1 MAIYWVDPYLDT
13 SGGGIHGTTS
23 SGGGT
28 YASPWKLTN
37 LLRNG
42 DSKLSSIN
50 SGDELRFKGLPFD
63 DFFGSSQ
70 AFTEA
75 SEGTDGKPSE
85 YYWKHP
91 SVEGQFMY
99 MKKRHT
105 GERFYKN
112 QNNDS
117 YSDRL
122 MFPNASNTWHER
134 FPSPDKAFGVRIM
147 PASKSI
153 SDTAI
158 HTANSNSSSRLWLYK
173 ESFGSRSAGG
183 LTVTAGW
190 VSETSQTGGMTII
203 HINNDRNSGSSNY
216 WGGSSTNHLGYV
228 NWDCRDTLIIS
239 AAERSCSNYL
249 FGNEVK
255 LEAFKGASYAPGYQT
270 TCAGH
275 GDIDIGHL
283 GSGGYARI
291 QLYMYA
297 HNGMYTGYD
306 TSKHTFNVNLD
317 RFSGGYSSQD
327 LYCYYPHSSHI
338 SGYSDTTTRT
348 INFTLNKTSGHGS
361 WRIYNANSSSYPG
374 NLHIT
379 FPDGYNHVKHSSYDG
394 HTLYNF
400 KPQYQTITSSIG
412 TPDPN
417 VPMFST
423 QPSDRNSNVNEN
435 SGYAGMGAAPNSN
448 ATLGQT
454 VGNNNNYVLQ
464 SDVNNIFAGAI
475 TSSPYRSIMTELLL
489 ADSSLEDMVG
499 NPLSFT
505 SSPGSMSNFKV
516 TVLTNNKD
524 HRPLTLMSPG
534 NYNKGPS
541 IAQFNSPVNN
551 NKLVWHF
558 FNNNNALEYG
568 DNYALQIP
576 DYSTNDLKLNWDVT
590 HPDGM
595 DISCKVIIVYVKNQ
609 PRGSASNQY
618 PINNL
623 NRFNFNT
630 PTTSTSTTKVFSET
644 ITSTDMI
651 AANPKYMWAWVSIT
665 KNDNMVGNVVFNQL
679 DLTQIT

>member
-1 MAIYWVDPYLDT
+1 MAIYWVDPYLET

-37 LLRNG
+37 LLNQG

-70 AFTEA
+70 AFIT
-75 SEGTDGKPSE
+75 SDEGADGRPSQ

-91 SVEGQFMY
+91 DVEGQFMY

-105 GERFYKN
+105 GEKFYKS

-117 YSDRL
+117 NSDRVN
-122 MFPNASNTWHER
+122 FPNYNSSWHER
-134 FPSPDKAFGVRIM
+134 FPAPDKAFGVRIM
-147 PASKSI
+147 PASKSL

-158 HTANSNSSSRLWLYK
+158 HTANSNSSNRFWLHK
-173 ESFGSRSAGG
+173 DNFGSRSAGG

-203 HINNDRNSGSSNY
+203 HINNDRQSSYRNY
-216 WGGSSTNHLGYV
+216 WGGSTTSHTGFI

-239 AAERSCSNYL
+239 SAERYCSNYIY
-249 FGNEVK
+249 GNDIK
-255 LEAFKGASYAPGYQT
+255 LEAFKGASYAPGYYNE
-270 TCAGH
+270 CNAY
-275 GDIDIGHL
+275 GDIDIGHF
-283 GSGGYARI
+283 GAGGYNRI
-291 QLYMYA
+291 RMFAYA
-297 HNGMYTGYD
+297 YNGLPTGYD
-306 TSKHTFNVNLD
+306 TSKHTFDINLD
-317 RFSGGYSSQD
+317 RFTGGYHNQD
-327 LYCYYPHSSHI
+327 FYCYYPHSSHI

-348 INFTLNKTSGHGS
+348 INFTLNKTYGHGS
-361 WRIYNANSSSYPG
+361 WRLYNNQSSYPG

-379 FPDGYNHVKHSSYDG
+379 FPDGYNHVKNAAYPG
-394 HTLYNF
+394 HTIYNF
-400 KPQYQTITSSIG
+400 KPEYVTVTTSIG

-423 QPSDRNSNVNEN
+423 NPDRNSNVNEN
-435 SGYAGMGAAPNSN
+435 SGYAGMGAVPPNN
-448 ATLGQT
+448 ATLGSG
-454 VGNNNNYVLQ
+454 VNHSNNYVLQ
-464 SDVNNIFAGAI
+464 SDVNNIFAGAV
-475 TSSPYRSIMTELLL
+475 TGTLYRSIMTELLL

-499 NPLSFT
+499 NPLSF
-505 SSPGSMSNFKV
+505 SDSPGSMSNMKV

-576 DYSTNDLKLNWDVT
+576 DYSTNDLKFNWDVT

-595 DISCKVIIVYVKNQ
+595 DISCTVIIVYVKNQ

-618 PINNL
+618 PINNI
-623 NRFNFNT
+623 NRFYFNA

-651 AANPKYMWAWVSIT
+651 AANPKYMWAWVSMT

>member
-70 AFTEA
+70 AFISS
-75 SEGTDGKPSE
+75 SEGADGRPSADS
-85 YYWKHP
+85 WRHP
-91 SVEGQFMY
+91 DVEGQFMY

-105 GERFYKN
+105 GEKFYKS
-112 QNNDS
+112 QNGDNS
-117 YSDRL
+117 SEYL
-122 MFPNASNTWHER
+122 MFPHAYTTWHER
-134 FPSPDKAFGVRIM
+134 FPSPDKSFGVRIM

-158 HTANSNSSSRLWLYK
+158 HTANSNSYSRYWLYK
-173 ESFGSRSAGG
+173 DNFATRSAGG

-203 HINNDRNSGSSNY
+203 HINNDRNTNSNNY
-216 WGGSSTNHLGYV
+216 WGGNSTSHVGYI

-239 AAERSCSNYL
+239 ASERYCNNYL
-249 FGNEVK
+249 YGNDIK
-255 LEAFKGASYAPGYQT
+255 LEAFKGGSYAPGYT
-270 TCAGH
+270 TELYAY
-275 GDIDIGHL
+275 GDVDIGHF
-283 GSGGYARI
+283 GSGGYNR
-291 QLYMYA
+291 LRMYTLPY
-297 HNGMYTGYD
+297 NGTPTGYD
-306 TSKHTFNVNLD
+306 SSKHTFNVNFD
-317 RFSGGYSSQD
+317 RFSGGYSNQD
-327 LYCYYPHSSHI
+327 IYCYYPSS
-338 SGYSDTTTRT
+338 SQLSSYSDTTTRT
-348 INFTLNKTSGHGS
+348 INVTLNKTSGHGS
-361 WRIYNANSSSYPG
+361 WRLNNQTSSSYPG
-374 NLHIT
+374 NLNII
-379 FPDGYNHVKHSSYDG
+379 FPDGYNHVKNTSYEG
-394 HTLYNF
+394 HTVYNF
-400 KPQYQTITSSIG
+400 KPEYKTITSSIG

-423 QPSDRNSNVNEN
+423 NPDRNSNVNEN
-435 SGYAGMGAAPNSN
+435 SGYAGLGATPPSN
-448 ATLGQT
+448 ATLGSS
-454 VGNNNNYVLQ
+454 VNNNNNYVLQ

-475 TSSPYRSIMTELLL
+475 TSSPYRSIVTELVLV
-489 ADSSLEDMVG
+489 DSSLEDMVG
-499 NPLSFT
+499 NPLKFSN
-505 SSPGSMSNFKV
+505 SPGSLSNFKV

-534 NYNKGPS
+534 NYNSGPS
-541 IAQFNSPVNN
+541 IAQFNSPANN

-558 FNNNNALEYG
+558 FNDNSAKEYG

-576 DYSTNDLKLNWDVT
+576 DYSTNDLKFNWDVT

-595 DISCKVIIVYVKNQ
+595 DISCRVTIVYVKNQ
-609 PRGSASNQY
+609 PRNSASNQY
-618 PINNL
+618 PINTA
-623 NRFNFNT
+623 NRFRFNT

-651 AANPKYMWAWVSIT
+651 AANPKYMWAWVHIT

>member
-1 MAIYWVDPYLDT
+1 MAIYWVDPYLET

-37 LLRNG
+37 LLLRNG
-42 DSKLSSIN
+42 DNKLSSIN
-50 SGDELRFKGLPFD
+50 IGDELRFKGLPFD

-70 AFTEA
+70 AFTHSPEA
-75 SEGTDGKPSE
+75 ADGRPSD

-91 SVEGQFMY
+91 DVEGQFMY

-105 GERFYKN
+105 GEKFYKS

-134 FPSPDKAFGVRIM
+134 FPAPDKAFGVRIM

-158 HTANSNSSSRLWLYK
+158 HTANNNSNSRYWLYK
-173 ESFGSRSAGG
+173 DNFATKGAGG

-203 HINNDRNSGSSNY
+203 HINNDRESSCYNY
-216 WGGSSTNHLGYV
+216 WGGTQNSHTGYI

-239 AAERSCSNYL
+239 CAERYSSHYIY
-249 FGNEVK
+249 GNDIK
-255 LEAFKGASYAPGYQT
+255 LEAFKGGSYSPGYQT
-270 TCAGH
+270 ECLAY
-275 GDIDIGHL
+275 GDIDIGHY
-283 GSGGYARI
+283 GSGGYSRI
-291 QLYMYA
+291 RIYTYA
-297 HNGMYTGYD
+297 YNGKPTGYD
-306 TSKHTFNVNLD
+306 ESKHTFNVNLD
-317 RFSGGYSSQD
+317 RFTGGYSNQD
-327 LYCYYPHSSHI
+327 FYCYYPSTGQI
-338 SGYSDTTTRT
+338 ANYSDTTTRT
-348 INFTLNKTSGHGS
+348 INFTLNKTCGHGS
-361 WRIYNANSSSYPG
+361 WRLNNQTSVNYPG
-374 NLHIT
+374 NLNIT
-379 FPDGYNHVKHSSYDG
+379 FPDGYNHIKHVSFEG

-400 KPQYQTITSSIG
+400 KSQYKTITTSVG

-423 QPSDRNSNVNEN
+423 SPDRNANCAEN
-435 SGYAGMGAAPNSN
+435 SGYAGMGATPGSN
-448 ATLGQT
+448 ATLGSS
-454 VGNNNNYVLQ
+454 VNNNNNYVLQ

-475 TSSPYRSIMTELLL
+475 TSSPYRSIMTELDLV
-489 ADSSLEDMVG
+489 DSSLEDMVG

-505 SSPGSMSNFKV
+505 SSPGSTSNFKV

-534 NYNKGPS
+534 NYNSGPS
-541 IAQFNSPVNN
+541 IAQFNSPANN

-558 FNNNNALEYG
+558 FNNNNGLEYG

-595 DISCKVIIVYVKNQ
+595 DISCSASIVYVKNQ

-618 PINNL
+618 PINGS
-623 NRFNFNT
+623 NRFHFNT

-651 AANPKYMWAWVSIT
+651 IANPKYMWIWVSIT

>member
-1 MAIYWVDPYLDT
+1 MAIYWVDPYLES

-70 AFTEA
+70 AFID
-75 SEGTDGKPSE
+75 SQEGADGRPNT
-85 YYWKHP
+85 YYWRHP
-91 SVEGQFMY
+91 DVEGQFMY

-105 GERFYKN
+105 GERFYKS
-112 QNNDS
+112 QNNDNMS
-117 YSDRL
+117 EYL
-122 MFPNASNTWHER
+122 MFSSAHNTWHER
-134 FPSPDKAFGVRIM
+134 FPAPDKAFGVRVM

-158 HTANSNSSSRLWLYK
+158 HTANSNSSYRYWLYK
-173 ESFGSRSAGG
+173 DSFATKSAGG

-203 HINNDRNSGSSNY
+203 HMNNDRQQNCNNY
-216 WGGSSTNHLGYV
+216 WGGNTASHTGYI

-239 AAERSCSNYL
+239 AAERYSHQYIY
-249 FGNEVK
+249 GNDIK
-255 LEAFKGASYAPGYQT
+255 LEAFKGGSYSPGYT
-270 TCAGH
+270 TECNAY
-275 GDIDIGHL
+275 GDIDIGHF
-283 GSGGYARI
+283 GAGGYNRI
-291 QLYMYA
+291 RTFAYA
-297 HNGMYTGYD
+297 YNGKPTGYD
-306 TSKHTFNVNLD
+306 ESKHTFNVNLD
-317 RFSGGYSSQD
+317 RFTGGYHNQD
-327 LYCYYPHSSHI
+327 FYCYYPHSSHI
-338 SGYSDTTTRT
+338 SSYSDSTTRT
-348 INFTLNKTSGHGS
+348 INFTLNKTAGHGS
-361 WRIYNANSSSYPG
+361 WRLYNNQSSYPG

-379 FPDGYNHVKHSSYDG
+379 FPDGYNHVKNAAYPG
-394 HTLYNF
+394 HVLYNF
-400 KPQYQTITSSIG
+400 KTSTQTVTTNIG

-423 QPSDRNSNVNEN
+423 NSNRNADVNEN
-435 SGYAGMGAAPNSN
+435 SGYAGLGAPPPSNS
-448 ATLGQT
+448 TLGSS
-454 VGNNNNYVLQ
+454 VNHNNNYVLQ
-464 SDVNNIFAGAI
+464 SDVNNIFAGALAS
-475 TSSPYRSIMTELLL
+475 TPYRSIMTELEL

-499 NPLSFT
+499 NPLSF
-505 SSPGSMSNFKV
+505 SDSPGSMSNLKV

-595 DISCKVIIVYVKNQ
+595 DISCIVSIVYVKNQ
-609 PRGSASNQY
+609 PRNSASNQY
-618 PINNL
+618 PINSA
-623 NRFNFNT
+623 NRFHFTT

>member
-37 LLRNG
+37 LLRQG

-50 SGDELRFKGLPFD
+50 IGDELRFKGLPFD

-70 AFTEA
+70 AFIDS
-75 SEGTDGKPSE
+75 SEGADGRPSTR
-85 YYWKHP
+85 YWRHP
-91 SVEGQFMY
+91 DVEGQFMY

-112 QNNDS
+112 QNNDNMS
-117 YSDRL
+117 KYV
-122 MFPNASNTWHER
+122 MFPHAHNTWQER
-134 FPSPDKAFGVRIM
+134 FPSPDKSFGVRIM

-158 HTANSNSSSRLWLYK
+158 HTANGNSSYRYWLYK
-173 ESFGSRSAGG
+173 DSFATKGAGG

-203 HINNDRNSGSSNY
+203 HINNDRLSSCYNY
-216 WGGSSTNHLGYV
+216 WGGNTTSHTGYI

-239 AAERSCSNYL
+239 SSERYCNNYIY
-249 FGNEVK
+249 GNDIK
-255 LEAFKGASYAPGYQT
+255 LEAFKGGSYSPGYQT
-270 TCAGH
+270 ECYAY
-275 GDIDIGHL
+275 GDIDIGHY
-283 GSGGYARI
+283 GSGGYNRI
-291 QLYMYA
+291 RMYTYA
-297 HNGMYTGYD
+297 YSGKPTGYD
-306 TSKHTFNVNLD
+306 ESKHTFNVNLD
-317 RFSGGYSSQD
+317 RFTGGYSNQD
-327 LYCYYPHSSHI
+327 FYCYYPHSSHI
-338 SGYSDTTTRT
+338 SSYSDSSTTRT
-348 INFTLNKTSGHGS
+348 INFTLNKTAGHGS
-361 WRIYNANSSSYPG
+361 WRLNNNQSSYPG

-379 FPDGYNHVKHSSYDG
+379 FPDGYNHVKNAAYPG
-394 HTLYNF
+394 HVLYNF
-400 KPQYQTITSSIG
+400 KPPTQTITMSIG

-423 QPSDRNSNVNEN
+423 NPDRNSDVNEN
-435 SGYAGMGAAPNSN
+435 SGYAGLGAPPPSN
-448 ATLGQT
+448 ATFGST
-454 VGNNNNYVLQ
+454 VNNNNNYVLR
-464 SDVNNIFAGAI
+464 SDVSNIFAGAL
-475 TSSPYRSIMTELLL
+475 TSTPYRSIMTELEL

-499 NPLSFT
+499 NPLTFSD
-505 SSPGSMSNFKV
+505 SPGSMSNLKV

-541 IAQFNSPVNN
+541 IAQFNSPANN

-576 DYSTNDLKLNWDVT
+576 DYSTNDLKFNWDVT

-595 DISCKVIIVYVKNQ
+595 DISCRVTMVYVKNQ
-609 PRGSASNQY
+609 PRNSASNQY
-618 PINNL
+618 PINSA
-623 NRFNFNT
+623 NRFHFNT

-651 AANPKYMWAWVSIT
+651 AANPKYMWAFVSIT